1 MVCVATELRISAAG
15 SDTSAAAM
23 SRWSLAMLAHP
34 EVQKRAQEEID
45 RVVGKDRLPE
55 FKDRGS
61 LPYVVALIDECLRW
75 VLIHLT
81 RLSNKHCS

>member
-1 MVCVATELRISAAG
+1 
-15 SDTSAAAM
+15 M
-23 SRWSLAMLAHP
+23 SLYP

-55 FKDRGS
+55 FKDRDS

-81 RLSNKHCS
+81 RLSNKQCS

>member
-1 MVCVATELRISAAG
+1 
-15 SDTSAAAM
+15 M
-23 SRWSLAMLAHP
+23 SLYP

-55 FKDRGS
+55 FKDRDS
-61 LPYVVALIDECLRW
+61 LPYVAALIDECLRW

-81 RLSNKHCS
+81 QLSNKQCLRRWQPVAPVGKH